1 MKKFIIFIAGGI
13 VGALIAFAVPYFISE
28 EDDNYYQDSLVLF
41 KEIGE
46 CVSTSNFKILQVT
59 QGGALALELIDPNF
73 KDLGLPSNLTDLLN
87 LPSGLVVFFKDET
100 GTAYYDGQVVKM
112 PKGMCAKQIGVYK
125 YLTAEETEKT
135 VPVVEIMKK

>member
-1 MKKFIIFIAGGI
+1 MKKFLIFIAGGI

-59 QGGALALELIDPNF
+59 MAH
-73 KDLGLPSNLTDLLN
+73 
-87 LPSGLVVFFKDET
+87 
-100 GTAYYDGQVVKM
+100 
-112 PKGMCAKQIGVYK
+112 
-125 YLTAEETEKT
+125 
-135 VPVVEIMKK
+135 